1 MHLLI
6 DGYGSSLHRLQDRDF
21 LQKFLEDYPDSLG
34 MTKISKPTILEYA
47 APKPEDSGLS
57 GFVVIAESHIS
68 VHTFPARNYIW
79 LDIFSC
85 KEFDPNVALNEIRD
99 IFSLTSVNSWA
110 LERGLDHYSPEEA
123 RRALDQERIQL
134 TSRAT

>member
-34 MTKISKPTILEYA
+34 MTKISKPTILEYD

-68 VHTFPARNYIW
+68 VHTFPQRGYVNI
-79 LDIFSC
+79 DIFSC
-85 KEFDPNVALNEIRD
+85 KSFDSERALAE
-99 IFSLTSVNSWA
+99 VNDLFQLQRAKSWVID
-110 LERGLDHYSPEEA
+110 RGLEHYDP
-123 RRALDQERIQL
+123 QL
-134 TSRAT
+134 AMPGLAYQQVSASGDS